1 VELPLGPSNKT
12 GWPWTEG
19 TGAFPGAGTLPSG
32 RPWPRITIVTPSL
45 NHGAFIEEAIR
56 SVLLQA
62 YPNLELIVVDGGSTD
77 DSIKA
82 LGKYGAW
89 LSHWICESDRGPAS
103 ALNRGFQLGTGE
115 LLGFLNADDFL
126 LPGCLAT
133 IAREFL
139 SHPGADVVSGHGFF
153 AKLSGE
159 MGTPIFSD
167 RWNLA
172 RFAND
177 AGVLV
182 QPATFF
188 RRRAFE
194 QVGGF
199 KERTKASWDIE
210 LWADMALA
218 GAVFHTV
225 DEFLAAFRLHAAS
238 ITGRHF
244 RKHRFRDARA
254 VREKMRGRCETPRDR
269 LWSLVYRARK
279 FSGHPLRTVNQRWFV
294 YSALSRWSL

>member
-1 VELPLGPSNKT
+1 MRER
-12 GWPWTEG
+12 
-19 TGAFPGAGTLPSG
+19 PGAGECPQQRVPTC
-32 RPWPRITIVTPSL
+32 
-45 NHGAFIEEAIR
+45 HA
-56 SVLLQA
+56 
-62 YPNLELIVVDGGSTD
+62 
-77 DSIKA
+77 
-82 LGKYGAW
+82 
-89 LSHWICESDRGPAS
+89 
-103 ALNRGFQLGTGE
+103 GE
-115 LLGFLNADDFL
+115 ILGFLNADDFL
-126 LPGCLAT
+126 LPGCLTT

-139 SHPGADVVSGHGFF
+139 SHPWADVVSGHGCF
-153 AKLSGE
+153 ARVSGE
-159 MGTPIFSD
+159 LGTPIFSD
-167 RWNLA
+167 RWNLT

-188 RRRAFE
+188 RRRTFE

-199 KERTKASWDIE
+199 KERTNASWDIE

-238 ITGRHF
+238 ISGRHF

-269 LWSLVYRARK
+269 LWCLVHRARK
-279 FSGHPLRTVNQRWFV
+279 FSGHPLRTVSQRWFV